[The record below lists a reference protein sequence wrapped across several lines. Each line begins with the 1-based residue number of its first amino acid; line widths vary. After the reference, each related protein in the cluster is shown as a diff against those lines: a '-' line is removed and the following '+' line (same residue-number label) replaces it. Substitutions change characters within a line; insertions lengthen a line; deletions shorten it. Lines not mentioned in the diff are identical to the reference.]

1 MFRKYA
7 TDFIACSKSS
17 GEFLFG
23 DIKQITIINNSIDRE
38 KFRFNSQSRE
48 IYRKKWKLNDQLVI
62 GTVGRLSKQK
72 NTEFLLEIF
81 REIHANKK
89 NSTLL
94 IVGKGKQKD
103 SLLKKAKD
111 MSLEHA
117 IRFLGVRDDI
127 PDIMS
132 AMDIFVLPSRFEGF
146 GIVLLEAQVVGLPC
160 FSSDKV
166 PKETCI
172 SDYITYLSLDLS
184 PNEWAQKIMDANS
197 VNREQGIALL
207 EDSMFNIKNSVKVLE
222 NYYLQVVRG

>member
-1 MFRKYA
+1 M
-7 TDFIACSKSS
+7 
-17 GEFLFG
+17 
-23 DIKQITIINNSIDRE
+23 
-38 KFRFNSQSRE
+38 
-48 IYRKKWKLNDQLVI
+48 
-62 GTVGRLSKQK
+62 
-72 NTEFLLEIF
+72 
-81 REIHANKK
+81 
-89 NSTLL
+89 
-94 IVGKGKQKD
+94 
-103 SLLKKAKD
+103 
-111 MSLEHA
+111 
-117 IRFLGVRDDI
+117 GVRDDI

-146 GIVLLEAQVVGLPC
+146 GIVLLEAQVEGLPC